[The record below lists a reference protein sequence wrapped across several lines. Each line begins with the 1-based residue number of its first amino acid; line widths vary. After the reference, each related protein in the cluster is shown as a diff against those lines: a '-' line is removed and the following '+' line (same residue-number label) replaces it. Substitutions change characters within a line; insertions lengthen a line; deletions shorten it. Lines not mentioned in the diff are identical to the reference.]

1 MSATP
6 LLQVDDLHVEVAG
19 KQILKG
25 LSLSLNRGEVHV
37 LLGQN
42 GTGKSTLAYAI
53 AGHPNYTITK
63 GRVLFNGEDLLA
75 MEPGERARKGVF
87 LAFQAPISV
96 PGVSVANFLRTAY
109 QARFHGAAAK
119 ATDKTAGQSSGFS
132 VIEFQ
137 KKLMASMKNLKID
150 PTLATRYL
158 NEGFSG
164 GEKKQM
170 EILQMSM
177 LQPTLAMLDETDS
190 GLDLDKLQ
198 IVGEGASR
206 LAKEHNMGIL
216 VITHYKRLLNYIR
229 PTHAHLLVDGRIG
242 VSMGPQLVDELEA
255 KGYEYIKCN
264 YVNKIAYCK
273 TETPAC
279 VINKQTEPKGHL
291 A

>member
-1 MSATP
+1 MSDTP
-6 LLQVDDLHVEVAG
+6 LLAIEDLHVKIGDKE
-19 KQILKG
+19 IIKG
-25 LSLSLNRGEVHV
+25 LTFSLNRGEVHV

-53 AGHPNYTITK
+53 AGHPSYTITK
-63 GRVLFNGEDLLA
+63 GRILLNGEDLLA
-75 MEPGERARKGVF
+75 MEADERARKGVF

-109 QARFHGAAAK
+109 QARFFGAVVK
-119 ATDKTAGQSSGFS
+119 ATDKDGGKSAGFS

-137 KKLMASMKNLKID
+137 KKLMAAMKSLKID
-150 PTLATRYL
+150 PTLASRYL

-170 EILQMSM
+170 EILQMAI

-198 IVGEGASR
+198 VVGEGAAR
-206 LAKEHNMGIL
+206 LAKEHNMGVL
-216 VITHYKRLLNYIR
+216 VITHYKRLLKYIP
-229 PTHAHLLVDGRIG
+229 PTHAHMLVDGKIAISR
-242 VSMGPQLVDELEA
+242 GPELVDELEA
-255 KGYEYIKCN
+255 KGYDYIKSM
-264 YVNKIAYCK
+264 YV
-273 TETPAC
+273 
-279 VINKQTEPKGHL
+279 KQS